1 MQESCIQG
9 RQIRASNSL
18 TLLPRCHL
26 KSTKK
31 FQGSSFNA
39 CSKRTKKRHFSCYL
53 CSRIHNK
60 PNNNPVEVL
69 IFKGMSD
76 GIACACREKGIL
88 LDRRRELIDQHR
100 GGEGEM

>member
-31 FQGSSFNA
+31 IQGSSFNA

-60 PNNNPVEVL
+60 PNNNPVEEL
-69 IFKGMSD
+69 IFKGIVMASTAAQ
-76 GIACACREKGIL
+76 GAGGH
-88 LDRRRELIDQHR
+88 HR
-100 GGEGEM
+100 GNSGSSRGAPM